1 MKFSNFKAFF
11 KLELKALFREPVT
24 LFFMIVLPIV
34 LTVVF
39 GGAFGQEATQ
49 YGEEVLGIDTVVP
62 VNIIFLLAN
71 VGLMGVP
78 ITIIELKD
86 QEVLKRYSTYIGN
99 YWVYFISLMSVF
111 FAVSILSTFLFGAIS
126 FVVYGAKWHMT
137 LIESILFIL
146 IYCLCAFVFDAIGF
160 LLALIIKG
168 SRTAN
173 MIVSGIFL
181 SLIFTSG
188 VALPVESLPE
198 IVQKLTNI
206 FPMHH
211 SIQVVQ
217 MLWISEFSFVDMK
230 VHLLYLVIVSIFL
243 FVVLRKIKIRWD

>member
-1 MKFSNFKAFF
+1 MKFGNFKAFF
-11 KLELKALFREPVT
+11 KLEFKALFREPVT

-99 YWVYFISLMSVF
+99 QKVFRIIGRENMKLLKIIGKGIAWGCTLCVFIMLAGALIGGDEFLAMTTDRFVAQAIGTILIGLGFTVPSLIYDCEKFGRGLQTLIHMGTGFFIYFLVALNIGWIPVECGWKVTVVSVLIAVAF
-111 FAVSILSTFLFGAIS
+111 AFAVWFCYYL
-126 FVVYGAKWHMT
+126 YNK
-137 LIESILFIL
+137 
-146 IYCLCAFVFDAIGF
+146 
-160 LLALIIKG
+160 K
-168 SRTAN
+168 TA
-173 MIVSGIFL
+173 
-181 SLIFTSG
+181 
-188 VALPVESLPE
+188 E
-198 IVQKLTNI
+198 KLN
-206 FPMHH
+206 
-211 SIQVVQ
+211 QQ
-217 MLWISEFSFVDMK
+217 LRAMK
-230 VHLLYLVIVSIFL
+230 E
-243 FVVLRKIKIRWD
+243 